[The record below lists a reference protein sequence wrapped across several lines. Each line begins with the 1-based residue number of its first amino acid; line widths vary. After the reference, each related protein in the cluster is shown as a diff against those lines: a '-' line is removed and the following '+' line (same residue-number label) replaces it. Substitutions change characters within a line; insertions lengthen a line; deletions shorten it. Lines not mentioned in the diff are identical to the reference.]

1 MVIQLLGVTLI
12 SLLTIT
18 PILQQNKPNIEIQP
32 LITTNNLPTQVY
44 IQTPFDLYLFEGAST
59 TDVSRVTSFDFDLPT
74 SFQDVEDAG
83 AKVLLDPNV
92 NGWEDTDL
100 NGNIDSGAII
110 TSSNFFIFTTDS
122 TTMTGNQV
130 RKIITEYYTDSRGLA
145 PTSLTVS
152 FSQTTQSLTATSTFY
167 TYTATNSTTGD
178 MTGRVYYQ
186 AQSRTDTNSGSIT
199 NNNITVPQGTTLQN
213 VINSMTPT
221 ATLENPSMA
230 NSLNQIILYYFNQ
243 PIPLDTV
250 GTYTRTLYSRTN
262 YLRNINHGT
271 FTINV
276 TSNDTTP
283 PVITGPT
290 SLTFEVGTYQLIE
303 QILNNFYTITD
314 EPNDDWDWN
323 IIGSYNLSQVGTYN
337 ISIRAFDTANNET
350 IYPIQLNI
358 TAPPP
363 NDTTPPVIT
372 GSDTITREL
381 GQINNDGQLINQF
394 IVTDDIT
401 LSSAINKTL
410 TGTRSYTQSGTY
422 NLTLTATDQ
431 SGNIATKQFTFI
443 INPPV
448 IDNEPPVI
456 ISDLIVSITIG
467 DFTDRQ
473 EILDFY
479 TTVTDNIALSSV
491 LLVGDINFNV
501 VGDYQLQI
509 IATDTSQNQSTRNIL
524 VRIKDEVILGNYN
537 PLTDLLSGI
546 FGAAL
551 SMVFTIGTV
560 NVLGLRLLDAMGVII
575 LGAVLLFVYKAIKGG
590 S

>member
-575 LGAVLLFVYKAIKGG
+575 LGAVLLFIYKAIKGG

>member
-1 MVIQLLGVTLI
+1 MITQILGVALI

-18 PILQQNKPNIEIQP
+18 PTIQNKLNIEIEPMVIINPSYSNQVLNIVDYEIYIFTALSSQDNP
-32 LITTNNLPTQVY
+32 YRIIDLETDQLRGAQILINP
-44 IQTPFDLYLFEGAST
+44 I
-59 TDVSRVTSFDFDLPT
+59 VS
-74 SFQDVEDAG
+74 
-83 AKVLLDPNV
+83 
-92 NGWEDTDL
+92 GWADTDL
-100 NGNIDSGAII
+100 ASNLDNGVII
-110 TSSNFFIFTTDS
+110 ENDNFYIYS
-122 TTMTGNQV
+122 AGEAQITGNGM
-130 RKIITEYYTDSRGLA
+130 RNIINSYYTFSRGTT
-145 PTSLTVS
+145 PTSTTVS
-152 FSQTTQSLTATSTFY
+152 FTATTGSIAETTTYY
-167 TYTATNSTTGD
+167 TYTVSNSTTGS
-178 MTGRVYYQ
+178 MSGRVYYQ
-186 AQSRTDTNSGSIT
+186 SVGQHNSNSGSTT

-213 VINSMTPT
+213 VIDSILPT
-221 ATLENPSMA
+221 ATLENPSLA
-230 NSLNQIILYYFNQ
+230 TSNNKIILHWFNE
-243 PIPLDTV
+243 PIPLDTI

-262 YLRNINHGT
+262 YLRMVEHGT
-271 FTINV
+271 VTINV

-290 SLTFEVGTYQLIE
+290 SITFEVGTYSLIE
-303 QILNNFYTITD
+303 QILNTLYTFTDNVGIEDAYYFPVTSINTVGTFNITIYATDAAGNQTNLPVTIT
-314 EPNDDWDWN
+314 
-323 IIGSYNLSQVGTYN
+323 T
-337 ISIRAFDTANNET
+337 
-350 IYPIQLNI
+350 

-363 NDTTPPVIT
+363 NDTTPPVII
-372 GSDTITREL
+372 GSDTITRNL
-381 GQINNDGQLINQF
+381 GQVNNDAQLANQF
-394 IVTDDIT
+394 NITDDYT
-401 LSSAINKTL
+401 QQSAIVKTI
-410 TGTRSYTQSGTY
+410 TGTRSYTQAGTY
-422 NLTLTATDQ
+422 NLTLTATDIA
-431 SGNIATKQFTFI
+431 GNVATKQFTFI

-456 ISDLIVSITIG
+456 VSDLIVSITIG

-479 TTVTDNIALSSV
+479 TTVTDNVALSTV

-575 LGAVLLFVYKAIKGG
+575 LGAVLLFIYKAIKGG